1 MGRFYN
7 GEISG
12 KLWFGI
18 QESDDA
24 SHFGKEHTDVY
35 CFYVCN
41 CYLNIN
47 DAYEGIYSTSCH
59 KSCEEHTQLMPEGMY
74 CTSCYNSYEEHKQAM
89 LDEDCDDTETWH
101 LSESEI
107 SYAFDESDIDTIQE
121 TIHDLEDY
129 VGKYMGSYCID
140 EDMNYSYDL
149 PSDLTEDEITCIAR
163 LCLGKQILHCLQK
176 NGSCNFTAEL

>member
-1 MGRFYN
+1 MGRYYN

-24 SHFGKEHTDVY
+24 SHFGKEHDDVY

-41 CYLNIN
+41 CYLNID
-47 DAYEGIYSTSCH
+47 DAF
-59 KSCEEHTQLMPEGMY
+59 EGMY
-74 CTSCYNSYEEHKQAM
+74 CTSCYNSHEEHTKAM
-89 LDEDCDDTETWH
+89 CEEGYEDVETWY

-121 TIHDLEDY
+121 TIYDLEDY
-129 VGKYMGSYCID
+129 VGKYMANYSID
-140 EDMNYSYDL
+140 EYMNYSYDP
-149 PSDLTEDEITCIAR
+149 PSGLTKDEIICIAR

-176 NGSCNFTAEL
+176 NGSCNFTVEL